1 MNDPEKFQPQLDRM
15 QWVALIV
22 GGVFLALCFLVSLVG
37 LGTPLEPFQ
46 AYLFS
51 YIFWISIPLGCMAIL
66 MMHHL
71 TGGWWGYPIRRLLEA
86 ATRTFLVMTV
96 LFIPILFGTKYLYAW
111 AQWAID
117 KPADH
122 ALHFKAMHLTKN
134 CFVLRSLIYFA
145 IWLALAY

>member
-1 MNDPEKFQPQLDRM
+1 MNDLEKFQPQLDRM

-37 LGTPLEPFQ
+37 LGTPLETFQ

-86 ATRTFLVMTV
+86 GTRTFGVMAL
-96 LFIPILFGTKYLYAW
+96 LFIPILLGMKHIYPWVNPPQEMLSDANY
-111 AQWAID
+111 
-117 KPADH
+117 
-122 ALHFKAMHLTKN
+122 HFK
-134 CFVLRSLIYFA
+134 
-145 IWLALAY
+145 LAYLSTNF